1 MEDSAIELG
10 IKVHP
15 PKKKTKRGFYLYD
28 IVKESKHKI
37 LLQDVKEFL
46 KKYYTELSYSEITN
60 TVKALFNVNL
70 TTNDIKNLCLG
81 LGLKPK
87 NLDSSTRKFSRKQ
100 FHEKVSRGLWL
111 CYFDFRDLSEIKL
124 KPS

>member
-1 MEDSAIELG
+1 MEEID
-10 IKVHP
+10 IKVTP
-15 PKKKTKRGFYLYD
+15 PRKKTKRGYYLYD
-28 IVKESKHKI
+28 IVKESKHKV
-37 LLQDVKEFL
+37 LLQNVKEFL
-46 KKYYTELSYSEITN
+46 KKYYTELTYQEIIN

-87 NLDSSTRKFSRKQ
+87 NLDASKRKFVKKEFNER
-100 FHEKVSRGLWL
+100 VSRGLWL